1 MVMVSLDKAG
11 QVHRVGNGL
20 FGRGIRLKLALWVR
34 DQKSPFFQAQAGR
47 EVDIPVQYLR
57 AELAR
62 LAELGLIAQLPGE
75 PGDRRLF
82 YEVVSDNPLW
92 EVFDAARRALARM
105 TPAGG
110 GRRSPVV
117 KVRSGMGRTS

>member
-1 MVMVSLDKAG
+1 MESENYARD
-11 QVHRVGNGL
+11 VHRVGNGL

-34 DQKSPFFQAQAGR
+34 DQKSPFFQSQAGR

-62 LAELGLIAQLPGE
+62 LAELGLVAQLPSD

-92 EVFDAARRALARM
+92 EVFDAARRALGRMRTKGSGHPSPRAR
-105 TPAGG
+105 AQIEK
-110 GRRSPVV
+110 GRPS
-117 KVRSGMGRTS
+117 